1 MTTPPKNPNRRTGR
15 VSTRHRL
22 PRVSAAVRLQLAICA
37 TLGALLLAGCGGG
50 DESTTQDLTIE
61 SRPDVKRTE
70 QPAPAAKGKNDQP
83 RPAPGSVCQ
92 TQLGS
97 FVGSMDGLRR
107 RLAVGVTYDQYV
119 AEVRGIRSTYGEI
132 PIDRLQID
140 CLAAVA
146 APGEKAFNRYIEAAN
161 DWGECVSELGCG
173 STEIEPVL
181 QRRWRIA
188 SHFLSEA
195 QDGLGTTAS

>member
-1 MTTPPKNPNRRTGR
+1 
-15 VSTRHRL
+15 VFAAARL
-22 PRVSAAVRLQLAICA
+22 RL
-37 TLGALLLAGCGGG
+37 LGCALLAALLVGGCGGG
-50 DESTTQDLTIE
+50 SSDTNAVTVASDETARTTEKPTA
-61 SRPDVKRTE
+61 SRGET
-70 QPAPAAKGKNDQP
+70 KGKP
-83 RPAPGSVCQ
+83 RPVPAGDLCQ
-92 TQLGS
+92 SQLGS

-132 PIDRLQID
+132 PTDRLQID
-140 CLAAVA
+140 CLTAVA
-146 APGEKAFNRYIEAAN
+146 TPGEKAFNRYIEAAN

-173 STEIEPVL
+173 SEEIEPVL

-195 QDGLGTTAS
+195 EDGLKTAG

>member
-1 MTTPPKNPNRRTGR
+1 MFD
-15 VSTRHRL
+15 
-22 PRVSAAVRLQLAICA
+22 AVRLRILGCA
-37 TLGALLLAGCGGG
+37 LVAAMLLGGCGGSG
-50 DESTTQDLTIE
+50 SEATTEGTLTSDETTRTIE
-61 SRPDVKRTE
+61 KPTASRE
-70 QPAPAAKGKNDQP
+70 AKGGP
-83 RPAPGSVCQ
+83 RHVPAGDLCQ
-92 TQLGS
+92 SQLGS

-132 PIDRLQID
+132 PIEQLQID
-140 CLAAVA
+140 CLTAVA

-173 STEIEPVL
+173 SVEIEPRL

-195 QDGLGTTAS
+195 QDGLRAAAS

>member
-1 MTTPPKNPNRRTGR
+1 
-15 VSTRHRL
+15 VLASTRL
-22 PRVSAAVRLQLAICA
+22 KLAVCAIF
-37 TLGALLLAGCGGG
+37 GALLLAGCGGG
-50 DESTTQDLTIE
+50 EGDTTQEVKIT
-61 SRPDVKRTE
+61 SRPDGVPSGERNLQAPQDKGA
-70 QPAPAAKGKNDQP
+70 QPQI
-83 RPAPGSVCQ
+83 PGGDLCQ
-92 TQLGS
+92 SQLGS

-132 PIDRLQID
+132 PIERLQID
-140 CLAAVA
+140 CLTLVA
-146 APGEKAFNRYIEAAN
+146 NPAEKAFNRYIEGAN

-173 STEIEPVL
+173 TGSIEPIL

-195 QDGLGTTAS
+195 QDSLGTAS